1 MNSVNACNRLI
12 CRLGRS
18 WVWAVCLAAS
28 NAVWAQDD
36 PYRLQVDVRQ
46 EGGAFNTQASFK
58 LPLSLCQAWRYITD
72 YDAALQIPGVVS
84 SKTTPLGPGKV
95 RVERGLRETFLLFP
109 IRMRTV
115 LDFTESAQKGTDF
128 VQVEGES
135 KSHKGSWR
143 LEPTGDGTVFRY
155 QATSEPD
162 STIPMA
168 VIRYFLDKRLRSSFA
183 AMAQQGAQRAGT
195 DCPS

>member
-1 MNSVNACNRLI
+1 MKQWWCAWGLVCACAI
-12 CRLGRS
+12 
-18 WVWAVCLAAS
+18 AVAAEDY
-28 NAVWAQDD
+28 N
-36 PYRLQVDVRQ
+36 LKVDVTQ
-46 EGGAFNTQASFK
+46 QGNVFQTQASFY
-58 LPLSLCQAWRYITD
+58 LPLNLCQSYRYITD

-143 LEPTGDGTVFRY
+143 LEPASDGTVFHY